1 MTALEPAR
9 HQPSGEPSDDRLH
22 RPMDA
27 PSDRQDDSSGPARA
41 PAVGRVPF
49 PVVDEIARH
58 CLQDDE
64 PETVHIEVHLPGR
77 IDHARIRTAFHQAL
91 ARHPR
96 ILMRQAPVRW
106 WRRRYAWQLTATPDT
121 DPVLFPPPTADAL
134 AQARRRALVS
144 CPPLD
149 TSPPVRLEVIE
160 RSGGAGGTVLLL
172 TINHTA
178 LDGPACLRVLATAA
192 ELYGG
197 ADNSPAPPP
206 VRPHGAGP
214 GIDPTPPGSPL
225 PARRAFSRPARIA
238 ADHGVGQGDGH
249 APGYAADGAGDNSAL
264 SPAPDPAPG
273 QGVVAD
279 SEGTGS
285 GTERADH
292 GNHKAAGGHRHN
304 GNGMLIVELPVPARP
319 PRVDGRAPY
328 TVNDQL
334 LVATCLTVARWNR
347 LHASPTSPVVVTM
360 PVDDRPRGTDMPIGN
375 GTRLVSV
382 GFGPEEHRDAELL
395 CANPPDPDAV
405 TRLLR
410 RTASRTRALKSAS
423 GSQLGLA
430 GTLLTAPVLPVG
442 LRAAATRALR
452 TAAAPWTSTTL
463 LSNIGRI
470 AYPLDFGDGGRP
482 TAVWFSAPARM
493 PRGLTVTTVSVGGR
507 IQLAL
512 RWSHALLDDTAGARL
527 GALFANSLAAT
538 SWTGPSPEA
547 PPPPLSPAPPAEGD
561 AP

>member
-1 MTALEPAR
+1 MTALQPAR
-9 HQPSGEPSDDRLH
+9 HEPSGGP
-22 RPMDA
+22 P
-27 PSDRQDDSSGPARA
+27 GVPARA
-41 PAVGRVPF
+41 PAVARVPF

-77 IDHARIRTAFHQAL
+77 VDHARLRAAFHQAL
-91 ARHPR
+91 VRHPR
-96 ILMRQAPVRW
+96 ILMRQAPVQR
-106 WRRRYAWQLTATPDT
+106 WRRRYEWELTAAPDV
-121 DPVLFPPPTADAL
+121 DPVAFPPPGPDAL
-134 AQARRRALVS
+134 ARARERALAD

-149 TSPPVRLEVIE
+149 ASPPVRLEVIE
-160 RSGGAGGTVLLL
+160 QPVAADGGAATTVLLL

-206 VRPHGAGP
+206 VRAPEP
-214 GIDPTPPGSPL
+214 RTDRTPPDDAASPGVGL
-225 PARRAFSRPARIA
+225 TRPAR
-238 ADHGVGQGDGH
+238 
-249 APGYAADGAGDNSAL
+249 L
-264 SPAPDPAPG
+264 APDHRAATSTG
-273 QGVVAD
+273 LTRGRD
-279 SEGTGS
+279 GTGS
-285 GTERADH
+285 TGTDTSN
-292 GNHKAAGGHRHN
+292 GNGN

-319 PRVDGRAPY
+319 PRVDGQAPY

-334 LVATCLTVARWNR
+334 LVATCLMVARWNR
-347 LHASPTSPVVVTM
+347 SHGHSTSPVVVTM
-360 PVDDRPRGTDMPIGN
+360 PVDDRPRGTEMPIGN

-382 GFGPEEHRDAELL
+382 GFRPEERQDADLL
-395 CANPPDPDAV
+395 TADPPDPEAV
-405 TRLLR
+405 ARLLR
-410 RTASRTRALKSAS
+410 RTAARTRALKSAP

-442 LRAAATRALR
+442 LRRTLTRALR

-470 AYPLDFGDGGRP
+470 PYPLDFGDAGRP

-512 RWSHALLDDTAGARL
+512 RWSHALLDDAAGARL
-527 GALFANSLAAT
+527 GALFESSLAAT
-538 SWTGPSPEA
+538 AWA
-547 PPPPLSPAPPAEGD
+547 PPPTPPALRAEGG
-561 AP
+561 PR